1 VIRKDKIQFR
11 SRSYPNTTLFKT
23 TNFQPKQSGAS
34 PIMMDTKEQ
43 SPVTESENLPE
54 ETKKYNKYIDDLIE
68 NAEIEAEM
76 EAEKK
81 IRSKNSRVFS
91 ISLFGFA
98 LLALVY
104 LQVNSLQ
111 APKAPA
117 PVNEQIESVKN
128 KLANLIPIVEDG
140 GSNIPAPEIKNI
152 VPPAEIKLKE
162 KLPST
167 LKPKTSFQ
175 PKKKTTKSA
184 IKPKA
189 IIKTVSPTNAR
200 FFVQT
205 GAFSSKKNAEV
216 SMRKLQEKG
225 FSPLT
230 HVVSKGNTKTYL
242 VQLGVFQNKEKAK
255 LAQEKLAHAGYLKTI
270 IK

>member
-1 VIRKDKIQFR
+1 
-11 SRSYPNTTLFKT
+11 
-23 TNFQPKQSGAS
+23 
-34 PIMMDTKEQ
+34 
-43 SPVTESENLPE
+43 VTEIEHLPE
-54 ETKKYNKYIDDLIE
+54 ETKKYNKHIDDLIE

-91 ISLFGFA
+91 ISMFGIG

-111 APKAPA
+111 TPEAPT
-117 PVNEQIESVKN
+117 PVNKQIETAED
-128 KLANLIPIVEDG
+128 KLAKQVPIVEDG
-140 GSNIPAPEIKNI
+140 SSNIPVPELKNI
-152 VPPAEIKLKE
+152 VAPAEIKLKE
-162 KLPST
+162 KALPT
-167 LKPKTSFQ
+167 RKPKASSKIQ
-175 PKKKTTKSA
+175 KKTTKSI
-184 IKPKA
+184 IKPKTK
-189 IIKTVSPTNAR
+189 IKTISTTNTR

-216 SMRKLQEKG
+216 SMKKLQAKG

-230 HVVSKGNTKTYL
+230 HVVSKGKTKTYL
-242 VQLGVFQNKEKAK
+242 VQLGVFSNKEKAK
-255 LAQEKLAHAGYLKTI
+255 LAQEKLARAGYPKTI

>member
-1 VIRKDKIQFR
+1 
-11 SRSYPNTTLFKT
+11 
-23 TNFQPKQSGAS
+23 
-34 PIMMDTKEQ
+34 MMDTKEQ
-43 SPVTESENLPE
+43 SPVTVIEHLPE
-54 ETKKYNKYIDDLIE
+54 ETKKYNKHIDDLIE

-91 ISLFGFA
+91 ISMFGFG

-104 LQVNSLQ
+104 MQVNSLKK
-111 APKAPA
+111 PEAPA
-117 PVNEQIESVKN
+117 PVIKQIESAED
-128 KLANLIPIVEDG
+128 KLAKQVPIVADG
-140 GSNIPAPEIKNI
+140 SSNIPVPELKNI
-152 VPPAEIKLKE
+152 VVPAEIKLKE
-162 KLPST
+162 KSPLT
-167 LKPKTSFQ
+167 RKPKASSKLQ
-175 PKKKTTKSA
+175 KKTTKST

-189 IIKTVSPTNAR
+189 KIKSVSPTNTR

-216 SMRKLQEKG
+216 SMKKLQAKG

-230 HVVSKGNTKTYL
+230 HVVSKGKTKTYL
-242 VQLGVFQNKEKAK
+242 IQIGVFQNKEKAK
-255 LAQEKLAHAGYLKTI
+255 LAQEKLARAGYPKTI

>member
-1 VIRKDKIQFR
+1 
-11 SRSYPNTTLFKT
+11 
-23 TNFQPKQSGAS
+23 
-34 PIMMDTKEQ
+34 MMDTKEQ
-43 SPVTESENLPE
+43 SPVTEIEHLPE
-54 ETKKYNKYIDDLIE
+54 ETKKYNKHINDLIE

-76 EAEKK
+76 KAEKK

-91 ISLFGFA
+91 ISMLGFG

-104 LQVNSLQ
+104 LQVNGL
-111 APKAPA
+111 KTLEA
-117 PVNEQIESVKN
+117 PVPVSKQIESAED
-128 KLANLIPIVEDG
+128 KLAKQVPIVEDG
-140 GSNIPAPEIKNI
+140 SSNIPLPKLKNI
-152 VPPAEIKLKE
+152 VAPAEIKMKE
-162 KLPST
+162 KSPST
-167 LKPKTSFQ
+167 RKPKTSSQ
-175 PKKKTTKSA
+175 SQKKTTKST

-189 IIKTVSPTNAR
+189 KIKTVSPISTR

-216 SMRKLQEKG
+216 AMKKLQAKG

-230 HVVSKGNTKTYL
+230 HVVSKGKTKTYL

-255 LAQEKLAHAGYLKTI
+255 LAQEKLARTGYPKTI

>member
-1 VIRKDKIQFR
+1 MQVV
-11 SRSYPNTTLFKT
+11 SRSYPNTTIFKT
-23 TNFQPKQSGAS
+23 TNFQPKLSGAS

-43 SPVTESENLPE
+43 SSFTEFEHLPE
-54 ETKKYNKYIDDLIE
+54 ETKKYNKHIDDLIE

-91 ISLFGFA
+91 ISLFGFG

-104 LQVNSLQ
+104 LQINGLKT
-111 APKAPA
+111 PEAPA
-117 PVNEQIESVKN
+117 PVSKQIESAEA
-128 KLANLIPIVEDG
+128 KLAKQVPIIEDG
-140 GSNIPAPEIKNI
+140 SSNIPVPELKNI
-152 VPPAEIKLKE
+152 VAPAEIKLKE
-162 KLPST
+162 KSPST
-167 LKPKTSFQ
+167 RKPKTSSQ
-175 PKKKTTKSA
+175 AQKKTTKST

-189 IIKTVSPTNAR
+189 KIKTISPTNTR

-216 SMRKLQEKG
+216 SMKKLQAKG

-230 HVVSKGNTKTYL
+230 HVVSKGKTKTYL
-242 VQLGVFQNKEKAK
+242 VQLGVFPNREKAK
-255 LAQEKLAHAGYLKTI
+255 LAQEKLARAGYPKTI

>member
-1 VIRKDKIQFR
+1 
-11 SRSYPNTTLFKT
+11 
-23 TNFQPKQSGAS
+23 
-34 PIMMDTKEQ
+34 MMDTKEQ
-43 SPVTESENLPE
+43 SPVTEIEHLPE
-54 ETKKYNKYIDDLIE
+54 ETKKYNKQIDDLIE

-81 IRSKNSRVFS
+81 IRSKNNRVFS
-91 ISLFGFA
+91 ISMFGFV

-104 LQVNSLQ
+104 FQVSGLK
-111 APKAPA
+111 APEAPA
-117 PVNEQIESVKN
+117 PVNKQIESAED
-128 KLANLIPIVEDG
+128 KLTKQLPIVEDG
-140 GSNIPAPEIKNI
+140 GSNIPVPELKNI
-152 VPPAEIKLKE
+152 VAPAEIKLK
-162 KLPST
+162 KKSPPT
-167 LKPKTSFQ
+167 RKPKASSKLQ
-175 PKKKTTKSA
+175 KKTTIST

-189 IIKTVSPTNAR
+189 IIKTVSPPNAR

-242 VQLGVFQNKEKAK
+242 VQLGVFPNKKKAK

>member
-1 VIRKDKIQFR
+1 MQLT
-11 SRSYPNTTLFKT
+11 SRSYPNTILFKT
-23 TNFQPKQSGAS
+23 TNFQPKLSGAS

-43 SPVTESENLPE
+43 SPVTETEHLPE
-54 ETKKYNKYIDDLIE
+54 ETKKYNKHIDDLIE

-91 ISLFGFA
+91 ISMFGFG

-104 LQVNSLQ
+104 LQVNSI
-111 APKAPA
+111 KAPEVTA
-117 PVNEQIESVKN
+117 PASKQIESAED
-128 KLANLIPIVEDG
+128 KLAKQVPIVEDG
-140 GSNIPAPEIKNI
+140 SSNIPVPELKNI

-162 KLPST
+162 KSPPSRKT
-167 LKPKTSFQ
+167 KASSKPQ
-175 PKKKTTKSA
+175 KKTTKST

-189 IIKTVSPTNAR
+189 KIKTASPTNTR

-205 GAFSSKKNAEV
+205 GAFSSKKNADV
-216 SMRKLQEKG
+216 SMKKLQAKG

-230 HVVSKGNTKTYL
+230 HVVSKGKIKTYL
-242 VQLGVFQNKEKAK
+242 VQLGVFPTKEKAI
-255 LAQEKLAHAGYLKTI
+255 LAQEKLARAGYPKTI

>member
-1 VIRKDKIQFR
+1 MQVA

-23 TNFQPKQSGAS
+23 TNFQLKLSGAS

-43 SPVTESENLPE
+43 SPVSEIEHLPE
-54 ETKKYNKYIDDLIE
+54 ETKKYNKHIDDLIE

-91 ISLFGFA
+91 ISMFGFG

-104 LQVNSLQ
+104 LQINGLKTSD
-111 APKAPA
+111 APT
-117 PVNEQIESVKN
+117 PVNEQIESADD
-128 KLANLIPIVEDG
+128 KLAKQVPIVEDG
-140 GSNIPAPEIKNI
+140 SSNIPVPETKNI
-152 VPPAEIKLKE
+152 VAPAEIKLKE
-162 KLPST
+162 KLPTSR
-167 LKPKTSFQ
+167 KIKTSSQ
-175 PKKKTTKSA
+175 PQKKITKSTT
-184 IKPKA
+184 KPKA
-189 IIKTVSPTNAR
+189 KIKTVSPASAR

-216 SMRKLQEKG
+216 SMKKLQAKG

-230 HVVSKGNTKTYL
+230 HIVSKGKTKTYL
-242 VQLGVFQNKEKAK
+242 VQLGVFPNKEKAK
-255 LAQEKLAHAGYLKTI
+255 LVQEKLARAGYSKTI

>member
-1 VIRKDKIQFR
+1 
-11 SRSYPNTTLFKT
+11 
-23 TNFQPKQSGAS
+23 
-34 PIMMDTKEQ
+34 MMDTKEQ
-43 SPVTESENLPE
+43 SPVTEIEHLPE
-54 ETKKYNKYIDDLIE
+54 ETKKYNKHIDDLIE

-91 ISLFGFA
+91 ISMFGIG

-111 APKAPA
+111 TPEAPT
-117 PVNEQIESVKN
+117 PVNKQIETAED
-128 KLANLIPIVEDG
+128 KLAKQVPIVEDG
-140 GSNIPAPEIKNI
+140 SSNIPVPELKNI
-152 VPPAEIKLKE
+152 VAPAEIKLKE
-162 KLPST
+162 KALPT
-167 LKPKTSFQ
+167 RKPKASSKIQ
-175 PKKKTTKSA
+175 KKTTKSI
-184 IKPKA
+184 IKPKTK
-189 IIKTVSPTNAR
+189 IKTISTTNTR

-216 SMRKLQEKG
+216 SMKKLQAKG

-230 HVVSKGNTKTYL
+230 HVVSKGKTKTYL
-242 VQLGVFQNKEKAK
+242 VQLGVFSNKEKAK
-255 LAQEKLAHAGYLKTI
+255 LAQEKLARAGYPKTI